1 MGDTIVAA
9 MVFNV
14 WFPVVMEFIN
24 YGLRQVFILKDYI
37 GREEPYTTK
46 TTSI

>member
-1 MGDTIVAA
+1 MGDTIVSA

-24 YGLRQVFILKDYI
+24 YGMRAAFRLKDYF

-46 TTSI
+46 TSSI